1 MKYLTVGTNEIRED
15 LFRNIEDTES
25 IKPRG
30 GLWLT
35 EYDEDIKDYNRWVD
49 FILMHPNVLFYK
61 TKDCSPWIQPCSIV
75 SLSDDTKLF
84 SLDSVEKLEYLMH
97 HYPLVEERFSYQ
109 DLSRDY
115 DGIYIDLCRFSDS
128 KKMNEF
134 STFGVS
140 SFILFHLNCIDY
152 YQAGNVII
160 EPFDFED
167 GLNFDRY
174 YQIEYSHVKKK
185 VLKK

>member
-35 EYDEDIKDYNRWVD
+35 EYDENIKDYNRWVD

-61 TKDCSPWIQPCSIV
+61 TKDSSPWIQPCSIV
-75 SLSDDTKLF
+75 SLGDDTKLF
-84 SLDSVEKLEYLMH
+84 SLDSVEKLEYLMR
-97 HYPLVEERFSYQ
+97 HYPLVGERFSYQ
-109 DLSRDY
+109 DLSKDY
-115 DGIYIDLCRFSDS
+115 DGIYVDLGRFSDS
-128 KKMNEF
+128 KKMNDF
-134 STFGVS
+134 SSFGVS
-140 SFILFHLNCIDY
+140 SFILFHLKCIDY

-174 YQIEYSHVKKK
+174 YQIEYSNVKKK
-185 VLKK
+185 ILKK